1 VSRKE
6 SGLDESTQHGIAH
19 GAIQAPESLRLYG
32 RQPKSWHLH
41 VFASNTPKDVL
52 ELLLLLS

>member
-6 SGLDESTQHGIAH
+6 SRLDESIQHGIAH
-19 GAIQAPESLRLYG
+19 GAIQAPESLSLYG
-32 RQPKSWHLH
+32 RQPKSRHFE

-52 ELLLLLS
+52 EPLPLLS

>member
-32 RQPKSWHLH
+32 RQPESRHLD
-41 VFASNTPKDVL
+41 VFASNTPKHVL
-52 ELLLLLS
+52 EPLLLS

>member
-6 SGLDESTQHGIAH
+6 SGLDESIQHGIAH

-32 RQPKSWHLH
+32 RQPKSWHLD